1 MPNQKR
7 VKRVLVVLWLAGS
20 AGRKQMTGILN
31 YVKNGHPWSIN
42 LITDPAEFD
51 EATIKKAESD
61 GIDGIIGHVSPAAAD
76 ALAKSGI
83 PTVLIDFPPPSLITR
98 RDAIAILLDPDEE
111 IGRYGADYF
120 LKLGNYASFGFI
132 PDAANRGWSR
142 LRERGFKQ
150 ALEEKDIPCRI
161 YNPSAG
167 TIADWLTALPKPVA
181 VMAAYDIK
189 AKEALEDCR
198 KAHLDVPRQVAL
210 LGVDNDEIVCDY
222 STPSLSSVKIDHEAF
237 GREAAKIL
245 TTLMS
250 ARRKTGLKRIYMP
263 VGSVVER
270 ESTAPIPPATH
281 IVRRIRE
288 YIATHTAEKIGVD
301 DIVRHLGGISRRMV
315 DRRFHEAT
323 GGSIRRAIE
332 DARLEL
338 VKRRLLTSD
347 LNINKISRLCGYPNV
362 QRLKY
367 VFKSRTG
374 LSMSDWRT
382 RHKSPSH
389 FPPGH

>member
-1 MPNQKR
+1 MSAKKKTKH
-7 VKRVLVVLWLAGS
+7 VMVVLWLAGS
-20 AGRKQMTGILN
+20 AGRKQLTGIFN

-42 LITDPAEFD
+42 LITDPTEFD
-51 EATIKKAESD
+51 EKAICRAEED
-61 GIDGIIGHVSPAAAD
+61 GIDGIIGHVGASAAN
-76 ALAKSGI
+76 ALAKSSI

-98 RDAIAILLDPDEE
+98 KKAIAILLDPDEG
-111 IGRYGADYF
+111 IGRCGADYF

-132 PDAANRGWSR
+132 PDAENRGWSR

-150 ALEEKDIPCRI
+150 ALEKKSVTCQV
-161 YNPSAG
+161 YNPSVG
-167 TIADWLTALPKPVA
+167 SIGDWLGTLPKPVA
-181 VMAAYDIK
+181 IMAAYDIK
-189 AKEALEDCR
+189 AKEALEECR
-198 KAHLDVPRQVAL
+198 KAHLDVPRQVSI

-250 ARRKTGLKRIYMP
+250 ARRETGLKRVYMP

-281 IVRRIRE
+281 IVLRVRG
-288 YIATHTAEKIGVD
+288 YIATHAAEKICVD
-301 DIVRHLGGISRRMV
+301 DVVRHLGGISRRMV
-315 DRRFHEAT
+315 DRRFHDAT
-323 GGSIRRAIE
+323 GSSIRRAIE
-332 DARLEL
+332 DVRLGM
-338 VKRRLLTSD
+338 VKRRLLTSN

-367 VFKSRTG
+367 VFKARFG
-374 LSMSDWRT
+374 MSMREYRASKGR
-382 RHKSPSH
+382 
-389 FPPGH
+389 